1 MATSWR
7 DDAPKPA
14 VLADHVHP
22 KDPLSYT
29 IKRKLLGAP
38 LNRHSLGDQ
47 RLKKRSAFG
56 ILSSDCISSSA
67 YGGEQILVA
76 LIPAFGLAAFAL
88 FSPMICVILF
98 ILLIISL
105 SYRDVIN
112 TYTRAGGA
120 YVVARDNFGTKT
132 SLVAAIEL
140 MFGYIITVAIQ
151 AAAGVAAIIS
161 AVPELSSYKIQLTLG
176 IIFLL
181 TFINLRG
188 VKDAGVI
195 FVIPSY
201 LFIFSMLVVFVM
213 GIIRYANGS
222 LPQYSSQT
230 PGLLPL
236 GEEQGLLTFAA
247 ILMILKAFASGS
259 ASLTGLEAVSDSV
272 PLFKSPEHVNAR
284 RTFVAMALTLA
295 LLIIGIGWL
304 AYHTLAI
311 PYESGTPTVISLVA
325 KAALGEG
332 MMAHLFFLIVQTGTT
347 LILFAGANTCYSAF
361 PNMVNIV
368 AHDGFLPKRLTSR
381 GHRLAFSN
389 GILFIA
395 VTASVLVIASKASI
409 TALAAIYAL
418 SVFIGFMI
426 TGLGMAK
433 KSYRENS
440 RAKMLLHLVSG
451 FIATIT
457 VVILSLA
464 KFFDGTW
471 LVVIGTP
478 ILLMVLNRVNK
489 RYREEQKALSLNTGG
504 EGNTNITRHDV
515 AVLIDNVDIATIG
528 AVRYAR
534 SLKPRKLTA
543 IHFVIDDLRAER
555 IKNEWTKTSALD
567 GVSLELIDCPDRRLP
582 KAAIDYSMR
591 ATQAED
597 VELTLLLP
605 RRSYSQLLGRLLH
618 DQTAEEIARS
628 ISKLPRVVATIIPF
642 DVEKII
648 DGTSSVLS
656 NATLKVERFEVLDS
670 KPLSTP
676 ISFEPVSH
684 GSTNSIKI
692 GNITW
697 RKRALVVGRVTAI
710 RVAPQNSAPVLEVEI
725 WDETG
730 GVTLQFLGRRELM
743 GLNVG
748 ATLQAEGM
756 VGDEDGA
763 LKILNPAYQI
773 IL

>member
-1 MATSWR
+1 
-7 DDAPKPA
+7 
-14 VLADHVHP
+14 
-22 KDPLSYT
+22 
-29 IKRKLLGAP
+29 
-38 LNRHSLGDQ
+38 
-47 RLKKRSAFG
+47 
-56 ILSSDCISSSA
+56 
-67 YGGEQILVA
+67 
-76 LIPAFGLAAFAL
+76 
-88 FSPMICVILF
+88 
-98 ILLIISL
+98 
-105 SYRDVIN
+105 
-112 TYTRAGGA
+112 
-120 YVVARDNFGTKT
+120 
-132 SLVAAIEL
+132 
-140 MFGYIITVAIQ
+140 
-151 AAAGVAAIIS
+151 
-161 AVPELSSYKIQLTLG
+161 
-176 IIFLL
+176 
-181 TFINLRG
+181 
-188 VKDAGVI
+188 
-195 FVIPSY
+195 
-201 LFIFSMLVVFVM
+201 
-213 GIIRYANGS
+213 
-222 LPQYSSQT
+222 
-230 PGLLPL
+230 
-236 GEEQGLLTFAA
+236 
-247 ILMILKAFASGS
+247 MILKAFASGS

-272 PLFKSPEHVNAR
+272 PLFKSPEHINAR

-304 AYHTLAI
+304 AYHTLVI

-433 KSYRENS
+433 KSYKENS
-440 RAKMLLHLVSG
+440 HAKMLLHLLSG
-451 FIATIT
+451 LIATIT

-478 ILLMVLNRVNK
+478 ILVMVLNRVNK

-555 IKNEWTKTSALD
+555 IKNEWAKTSALD

-582 KAAIDYSMR
+582 KAAIDYSIR
-591 ATQAED
+591 STQSID

-618 DQTAEEIARS
+618 DQTGEEIARS

-648 DGTSSVLS
+648 DGTPNIVS
-656 NATLKVERFEVLDS
+656 NATLEFEMPEL

-684 GSTNSIKI
+684 GSTNSVKI
-692 GNITW
+692 GNIIW

>member
-1 MATSWR
+1 
-7 DDAPKPA
+7 
-14 VLADHVHP
+14 
-22 KDPLSYT
+22 
-29 IKRKLLGAP
+29 
-38 LNRHSLGDQ
+38 
-47 RLKKRSAFG
+47 
-56 ILSSDCISSSA
+56 
-67 YGGEQILVA
+67 
-76 LIPAFGLAAFAL
+76 
-88 FSPMICVILF
+88 
-98 ILLIISL
+98 
-105 SYRDVIN
+105 
-112 TYTRAGGA
+112 
-120 YVVARDNFGTKT
+120 
-132 SLVAAIEL
+132 
-140 MFGYIITVAIQ
+140 
-151 AAAGVAAIIS
+151 
-161 AVPELSSYKIQLTLG
+161 
-176 IIFLL
+176 
-181 TFINLRG
+181 
-188 VKDAGVI
+188 
-195 FVIPSY
+195 
-201 LFIFSMLVVFVM
+201 
-213 GIIRYANGS
+213 
-222 LPQYSSQT
+222 
-230 PGLLPL
+230 
-236 GEEQGLLTFAA
+236 
-247 ILMILKAFASGS
+247 
-259 ASLTGLEAVSDSV
+259 
-272 PLFKSPEHVNAR
+272 
-284 RTFVAMALTLA
+284 
-295 LLIIGIGWL
+295 
-304 AYHTLAI
+304 
-311 PYESGTPTVISLVA
+311 
-325 KAALGEG
+325 
-332 MMAHLFFLIVQTGTT
+332 
-347 LILFAGANTCYSAF
+347 
-361 PNMVNIV
+361 
-368 AHDGFLPKRLTSR
+368 
-381 GHRLAFSN
+381 
-389 GILFIA
+389 
-395 VTASVLVIASKASI
+395 
-409 TALAAIYAL
+409 
-418 SVFIGFMI
+418 
-426 TGLGMAK
+426 
-433 KSYRENS
+433 
-440 RAKMLLHLVSG
+440 
-451 FIATIT
+451 
-457 VVILSLA
+457 
-464 KFFDGTW
+464 
-471 LVVIGTP
+471 
-478 ILLMVLNRVNK
+478 MVLNRVNK
-489 RYREEQKALSLNTGG
+489 RYREEQKALTLNTGG

-648 DGTSSVLS
+648 DGTSNVLS

-692 GNITW
+692 GSITW

>member
-7 DDAPKPA
+7 DDAPTPA

-161 AVPELSSYKIQLTLG
+161 AVPELSSFKIQLTLG

-478 ILLMVLNRVNK
+478 ILVMVLSRVNK

-555 IKNEWTKTSALD
+555 IKNEWAKTSALD

-582 KAAIDYSMR
+582 KAAIDYSIR
-591 ATQAED
+591 STQSID

-618 DQTAEEIARS
+618 DQTGEEIARA

-648 DGTSSVLS
+648 DGTPNIVS
-656 NATLKVERFEVLDS
+656 NGTLEFEMPEL

-684 GSTNSIKI
+684 SSTNSIKI
-692 GNITW
+692 GSITW

-763 LKILNPAYQI
+763 LKILNPAYEI
-773 IL
+773 II

>member
-7 DDAPKPA
+7 DDAPKPSI
-14 VLADHVHP
+14 LAEHVHP

-88 FSPMICVILF
+88 FSPMICVILL

-112 TYTRAGGA
+112 TYTRVGGA
-120 YVVARDNFGTKT
+120 YVVARDNFGTNT

-161 AVPELSSYKIQLTLG
+161 AVPELSTYKIQLTLG

-201 LFIFSMLVVFVM
+201 LFIFSMLVVFIM

-236 GEEQGLLTFAA
+236 GEAQGLLTFTAM
-247 ILMILKAFASGS
+247 LMILKAFASGS

-295 LLIIGIGWL
+295 ILIIGIGWL

-332 MMAHLFFLIVQTGTT
+332 MIAHIFFLIVQTGTT

-395 VTASVLVIASKASI
+395 VTASILVIASKASI

-440 RAKMLLHLVSG
+440 HAKMLLHLVSG

-478 ILLMVLNRVNK
+478 ILVMVLNRVNK
-489 RYREEQKALSLNTGG
+489 RYREEQKALTLNTGG

-648 DGTSSVLS
+648 DGTSNVLS

-743 GLNVG
+743 GLKVG

-773 IL
+773 LI

>member
-440 RAKMLLHLVSG
+440 RAKMLLHLLSG
-451 FIATIT
+451 LIATIT

-478 ILLMVLNRVNK
+478 ILVMVLSRVNK

-555 IKNEWTKTSALD
+555 IKNEWAKTSALD

-582 KAAIDYSMR
+582 KAAIDYSIR
-591 ATQAED
+591 STQSID

-618 DQTAEEIARS
+618 DQTGEEIARA

-648 DGTSSVLS
+648 DGTPNIVS
-656 NATLKVERFEVLDS
+656 NGTLEFEMPEL

-684 GSTNSIKI
+684 SSTNSIKI
-692 GNITW
+692 GSITW

>member
-7 DDAPKPA
+7 DDAPKPS

-213 GIIRYANGS
+213 GIIRYANGT

-272 PLFKSPEHVNAR
+272 PLFKSPEHINAR

-304 AYHTLAI
+304 AYHTLVI

-440 RAKMLLHLVSG
+440 HAKMLLHLLSG
-451 FIATIT
+451 LIATIT

-478 ILLMVLNRVNK
+478 ILVMVLNRVNK

-555 IKNEWTKTSALD
+555 IKNEWAKTSALD

-582 KAAIDYSMR
+582 KAAIDYSIR
-591 ATQAED
+591 STQSID

-618 DQTAEEIARS
+618 DQTGEEIARS

-648 DGTSSVLS
+648 DGTPNIVS
-656 NATLKVERFEVLDS
+656 NATLEFEMPEL

-684 GSTNSIKI
+684 GSTNSVKI